1 MTVLEEEQRTRE
13 AIVLAGEE
21 LARAATI
28 MLDKAGSW
36 RNWTQD
42 ERDLANALTAWDA
55 TSKE

>member
-1 MTVLEEEQRTRE
+1 VTTLEAEQRTRE
-13 AIVLAGEE
+13 AIVQAGEE

-28 MLDKAGSW
+28 MLDKVGSR

-42 ERDLANALTAWDA
+42 ERDLANALTTWDA